1 MGKRD
6 EPAVPQAS
14 GFDDGTVPLRLRLV
28 DVSAV
33 DGRPVDS
40 PAGQPVDPAD
50 SATDDRVI
58 AFPTPGPGPAVDPD
72 DRPLSWPFVLVSLAF
87 VVALVGTLTRGAV
100 IGALAF
106 TIAMAAWSVLRATVP
121 QRLLGGLVSRSRR
134 IDVMIGTGATV
145 CLLVLTALLAVD

>member
-6 EPAVPQAS
+6 EPAVPQAP
-14 GFDDGTVPLRLRLV
+14 GFDDGPVSVRPRLV

-33 DGRPVDS
+33 DGRRVDS
-40 PAGQPVDPAD
+40 PAWQQADPA
-50 SATDDRVI
+50 ADDRVI

-72 DRPLSWPFVLVSLAF
+72 DRPLSWPFALVSIAF

-100 IGALAF
+100 TGALAF
-106 TIAMAAWSVLRATVP
+106 TIAMAAWSILRATVA

-134 IDVMIGTGATV
+134 VDVMIGTAATV